1 MNNNERT
8 STTSMAVTSIRLEG
22 SLKDELKKLS
32 GNQGYQALIRD
43 ILWNYVCSHSKEFKS
58 DFKLSDIR
66 FVVDAVANRD
76 TTCVYTGKLIRAGE
90 PMLAAHLINSTLVV
104 SLATDYLSSQN

>member
-1 MNNNERT
+1 MKQADRT
-8 STTSMAVTSIRLEG
+8 STTQMEVTSIRLEA

-43 ILWNYVCSHSKEFKS
+43 VLWNYVCSHSKEFRS
-58 DFKLSDIR
+58 NFKLTDIR
-66 FVVDAVANRD
+66 FVTEAISNRD

-104 SLATDYLSSQN
+104 ALSPDYLSAQN